1 MRSSTSSSDAVRD
14 QYARDTAADRPGV
27 AQPVPLR
34 PVPAHPWGRILI
46 VTLVLV
52 ALLLAGWEAY
62 WRAFGVT
69 PSIRNTLGLWA
80 IQRRRIDAGEGDA
93 TVLLG
98 ASRTYF
104 DLELPVWQRLA
115 GRAPIQLS
123 FQGTSPLT
131 AVEDLAA
138 DPNFTGKLLIGVEP
152 DLFFSGEGLALEAA
166 HYTHQ
171 QSPAQRAGQWLSMNF
186 IEPYFA
192 FFDQDFAL
200 QTVLARQPWP
210 QRPGKHWFTDVRKLA
225 QHDAQRNAWL
235 WEKVAEDPQYRAL
248 TRRIWLE
255 EFDTY
260 PGDPTP
266 AQMLKAE
273 NEQIARAV
281 KALARL
287 RSHGVRVLFVR
298 LPSAGPYLAYE
309 DRLYPRTR
317 AWRSLMNATHAPG
330 IYFEDYPQLRGYDM
344 PEWSHMTRAEAERF
358 TAALYDVIER
368 EFWGARTGEPSASAA
383 H

>member
-1 MRSSTSSSDAVRD
+1 VRD
-14 QYARDTAADRPGV
+14 PYARDTAADRPGV

-34 PVPAHPWGRILI
+34 PIPAHPWGRILI
-46 VTLVLV
+46 VMLVLV

-104 DLELPVWQRLA
+104 DLQLSVWQRLA

-138 DPNFTGKLLIGVEP
+138 DPHFTGKLLIGVEP
-152 DLFFSGEGLALEAA
+152 DLFFSGDGLALEAA

-171 QSPAQRAGQWLSMNF
+171 QSPAQRVGQWLSMNF

-210 QRPGKHWFTDVRKLA
+210 QRAGKHWFTDVRKLA
-225 QHDAQRNAWL
+225 LHDAQRDAWL
-235 WEKVAEDPQYRAL
+235 WTRFSRPAVSRAHPQDLAGGVRHL
-248 TRRIWLE
+248 SR
-255 EFDTY
+255 
-260 PGDPTP
+260 DPTP
-266 AQMLKAE
+266 EQMLKAE

-281 KALARL
+281 KALAQL
-287 RSHGVRVLFVR
+287 RSHDVRVVFVR

-309 DRLYPRTR
+309 DRLYPRAR
-317 AWRSLMNATHAPG
+317 AWQKLMDATRAPG
-330 IYFEDYPQLRGYDM
+330 IYFEDYAQLRGYDM
-344 PEWSHMTRAEAERF
+344 PEWSHMTRPEAERF
-358 TAALYDVIER
+358 TAALYDLIER
-368 EFWGARTGEPSASAA
+368 EFWGAGSSAASAPAA